1 MRAHPPSTSS
11 VPLPLRLILVGAT
24 IFTLLML
31 APVPAHALG
40 ADGAIAEVTDA
51 VDGDAIIDDARRTLG
66 TGEPLVDDT
75 VDLVDDAVDDTID
88 VVDGAVDVVDDT
100 VDGAVDVVDEVPG
113 DVPVPDDPVTD
124 GGGEPA
130 PGPGPV
136 EESPGH
142 GGAPGP
148 GHASGSPSTNANPSD
163 GGELRTTVST
173 VQVRE
178 GGEGPATIR
187 DAAGG
192 SFTGIGPVSPID
204 PAPPIGGFGASDAGF
219 SLWLV
224 ALAIATLVL
233 LHGGILWL
241 RMQDATARPEAPRLP
256 WQPPR

>member
-31 APVPAHALG
+31 APVPAQALG
-40 ADGAIAEVTDA
+40 AEGAIAEVSEA
-51 VDGDAIIDDARRTLG
+51 VDGAAVVDDARRTLE
-66 TGEPLVDDT
+66 TGGPLVDDT
-75 VDLVDDAVDDTID
+75 VDLVEDTID

-100 VDGAVDVVDEVPG
+100 VDGAVDVVDDVVDEVPG
-113 DVPVPDDPVTD
+113 DVPVPDDPVTG

-130 PGPGPV
+130 PDPGPV
-136 EESPGH
+136 EEPPVH

-148 GHASGSPSTNANPSD
+148 GHASGSASTNANPSV
-163 GGELRTTVST
+163 GVELRTVST

-178 GGEGPATIR
+178 GGEGPATFR

-241 RMQDATARPEAPRLP
+241 RMQDATARPEGPGLP